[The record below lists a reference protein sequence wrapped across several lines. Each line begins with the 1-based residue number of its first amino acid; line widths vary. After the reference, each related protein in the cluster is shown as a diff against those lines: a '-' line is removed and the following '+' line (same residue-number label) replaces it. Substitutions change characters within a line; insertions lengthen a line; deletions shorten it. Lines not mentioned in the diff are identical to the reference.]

1 MTGIQTAAPT
11 DDWQLPTDDDDRAE
25 LASVGII
32 LPSHDASVQ
41 FPSDAAQLDA
51 AIGTL
56 LRQLARTELDLDRFK
71 RACAKEHEVVTARY
85 ERIMEPLQKRAGWL
99 ASVGRQMAH
108 DAEFPGKS
116 KSRSTAWGSYGRKKK
131 AAHLFIEDGA
141 ALLAWAELN
150 QPAIVDVKETRRV
163 LQAGAVAYFESTGE
177 VPPGCSFDAE
187 HEESFVKPDLIAV
200 ATEVAS

>member
-1 MTGIQTAAPT
+1 MTAPAMQVPAWLA
-11 DDWQLPTDDDDRAE
+11 DSENEERAE
-25 LASVGII
+25 LASAGII
-32 LPSHDASVQ
+32 LPSDSSSVQ
-41 FPSDAAQLDA
+41 FPSEAAQLDA

-56 LRQLARTELDLDRFK
+56 LRQLAHAELDLDRFK

-85 ERIMEPLQKRAGWL
+85 ERIMEPLQKRAAWL
-99 ASVGRQMAH
+99 SSVGRQMAH
-108 DAEFPGKS
+108 DAEFPGKT

-131 AAHLFIEDGA
+131 AAHLFIEDGT
-141 ALLAWAELN
+141 ALLAWAEVN

-163 LQAGAVAYFESTGE
+163 LQAGAVSYFESTGE

-200 ATEVAS
+200 ATEAV